1 MELATKIADEVSV
14 TGLRLQRAP
23 DIDARCI
30 ETAGRPLWVLFNP
43 INSRY
48 FHASR
53 DLYLAI
59 SRLDGRKPCEEI
71 LAEYASRGQV
81 SEDEV
86 RNLALGLRA
95 ALGAGI
101 LLSDRIRAKP
111 PAPNPLIKAAGL
123 TVFSRFHLGDMAR
136 TVRLLDPWLG
146 WLFSGFGFAVLFML
160 LIGAALN
167 WSDKTPDLQEQ
178 WVRLGQFEA
187 HDILAG
193 YLVFVFAKTLHELG
207 HGIALRRMLLREG
220 LPDKQ
225 KPFGISFMFLM
236 PAPYIDASS
245 AWFLQ
250 KQNHRVIVGFA
261 GVMTDLLVAG
271 IAAFIWSWVGPGFLK
286 DRAFDLILICGV
298 SSLMFNMNPLARLDA
313 YFVLSDLF
321 GIPNLMQRAQAAFKR
336 VVLGPLGIAER
347 PVHPDIL
354 FAGYFVLVWL
364 YRWVIYLS
372 VLWLA
377 SGYGSF
383 ALTIAV
389 LIIAFLFVLLPAYQG
404 LRFMRRMF
412 SKSPFALV
420 AITACLLLLIAGSI
434 FFPLPRSITAEG
446 VVVNN
451 GLQLVY
457 PRTDARIVHVAQAML
472 VEDSSVLRLENP
484 EMDRTLIQLRAEQMV
499 LDLEARRAR
508 ASGAERLDAT
518 LARQAA
524 VAQQITRLQAERD
537 SWDLK
542 VVGTAHWEPLF
553 SEGLMNAWVRRS
565 EPRPLGFLIAEDK
578 FEIRLVFDQWQGP
591 EALSVLA
598 ENPDMELALRL
609 RGDTNSVFKGR
620 SIGSPTEGKDTLIS
634 AALSQS
640 AGGRIPTRI
649 DENGAP
655 RPNERIFE
663 VSILPLGPDLPRLM
677 HGARVEARITLPPEP
692 LLTQAWLRIHQ
703 MLQRRLSV

>member
-1 MELATKIADEVSV
+1 MELALRIADEISLK
-14 TGLRLQRAP
+14 GFKLRRAP
-23 DIDARCI
+23 DIDARRI
-30 ETAGRPLWVLFNP
+30 ETAGSPLWVIFNP

-53 DLYLAI
+53 DLYLAM
-59 SRLDGRKPCEEI
+59 SWLDGRKPIEEI
-71 LAEYASRGQV
+71 LAEFGTKRQASV
-81 SEDEV
+81 DEV

-101 LLSDRIRAKP
+101 LVSDHARTKP

-123 TVFSRFHLGDMAR
+123 TVFSRFHLGDMAS
-136 TVRLLDPWLG
+136 TVRFLDPLLG
-146 WLFSGFGFAVLFML
+146 WLFSGFGFGLLFIL
-160 LIGAALN
+160 LIGAAVS
-167 WSDKTPDLQEQ
+167 WSDKTADLQVQ
-178 WVRLGQFEA
+178 WVRLGQLGA

-193 YLVFVFAKTLHELG
+193 YLVFIFAKILHELG
-207 HGIALRRMLLREG
+207 HGIALRRMRIREG
-220 LPDKQ
+220 LPEQQ

-250 KQNHRVIVGFA
+250 KQYHRVIVGFA
-261 GVMTDLLVAG
+261 GVMTDLFVAG
-271 IAAFIWSWVGPGFLK
+271 IAAFIWSWSGPGFLK
-286 DRAFDLILICGV
+286 DRAFDLVLICGI

-336 VVLGPLGIAER
+336 VILGPLGIADQ
-347 PVHPDIL
+347 PAHPDIL
-354 FAGYFVLVWL
+354 FAAYFVLVWL
-364 YRWVIYLS
+364 YRWVIYAS
-372 VLWLA
+372 VLWVA

-383 ALTIAV
+383 LLTVAIV
-389 LIIAFLFVLLPAYQG
+389 IIVFLFVLLPIYQG
-404 LRFMRRMF
+404 LRFMKNGF
-412 SKSPFALV
+412 SKSPFAIV
-420 AITACLLLLIAGSI
+420 SIAACLILLMVGLV
-434 FFPLPRSITAEG
+434 FLPLPRSIIAEG

-457 PRTDARIVHVAQAML
+457 PRTDARIVYVAPAMI

-484 EMDRTLIQLRAEQMV
+484 EMDRTLTQLRAEQMV

-524 VAQQITRLQAERD
+524 VAQQISRLQAERD
-537 SWDLK
+537 SWNIR
-542 VVGTAHWEPLF
+542 VSGTAHWEPLF
-553 SEGLMNAWVRRS
+553 SEGLMNAWVKRS
-565 EPRPLGFLIAEDK
+565 EPRPLGFLIAEDQ
-578 FEIRLVFDQWQGP
+578 FEIRLIFDQWQGP
-591 EALSVLA
+591 EALSVLMK
-598 ENPDMELALRL
+598 NPDLELSLRL
-609 RGDTNSVFKGR
+609 RGDAASLFKGR
-620 SIGSPTEGKDTLIS
+620 PIGAPSEGRDALVS

-649 DENGAP
+649 DENGTL

-663 VSILPLGPDLPRLM
+663 VSILPIGADVPRLL
-677 HGARVEARITLPPEP
+677 HGARVEARIPLPPEP
-692 LLTQAWLRIHQ
+692 LFTQAWLRIHQ
-703 MLQRRLSV
+703 MLQRRLPV